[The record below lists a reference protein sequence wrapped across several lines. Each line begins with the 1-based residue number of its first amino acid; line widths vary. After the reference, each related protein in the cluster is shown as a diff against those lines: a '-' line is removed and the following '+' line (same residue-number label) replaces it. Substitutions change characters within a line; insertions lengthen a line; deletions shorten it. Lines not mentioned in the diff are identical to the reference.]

1 MQLLDSAK
9 LDLNA
14 TAYAED
20 IKKGIHDFGSIHADV
35 LDQNL
40 GHQHI
45 VDLNVCVYENNIA
58 TISFNTYKFKRF
70 PCILIL
76 NQTYLFLA
84 CRKQIHQNC
93 KRISFPSISSTCP

>member
-20 IKKGIHDFGSIHADV
+20 IKKGIHDFGSIYADV

-40 GHQHI
+40 GHQHF

-58 TISFNTYKFKRF
+58 TISFNNLKDVPVF
-70 PCILIL
+70 
-76 NQTYLFLA
+76 
-84 CRKQIHQNC
+84 
-93 KRISFPSISSTCP
+93 

>member
-20 IKKGIHDFGSIHADV
+20 IKKGIHDFGSIYADV

-58 TISFNTYKFKRF
+58 TISFNIKRF

-76 NQTYLFLA
+76 NQIYLSFLA
-84 CRKQIHQNC
+84 CSKQIDQNC
-93 KRISFPSISSTCP
+93 KRISLPSISSTSP

>member
-20 IKKGIHDFGSIHADV
+20 IKKGIHDFGSIYADV
-35 LDQNL
+35 LDHNL

-45 VDLNVCVYENNIA
+45 ADLNVCVYTNNIP
-58 TISFNTYKFKRF
+58 ISSFNIKRCHTV
-70 PCILIL
+70 PILD
-76 NQTYLFLA
+76 
-84 CRKQIHQNC
+84 
-93 KRISFPSISSTCP
+93 